1 MIERVFDM
9 IVMGSVFMLV
19 FVAIVLILYLWIN
32 DDD

>member
-9 IVMGSVFMLV
+9 IVMGTVFMLV